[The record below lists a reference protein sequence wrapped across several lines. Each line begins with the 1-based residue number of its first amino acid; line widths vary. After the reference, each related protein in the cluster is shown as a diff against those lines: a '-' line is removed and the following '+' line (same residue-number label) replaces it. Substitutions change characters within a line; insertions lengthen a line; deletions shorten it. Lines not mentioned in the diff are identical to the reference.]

1 MRMKV
6 AVCSTQPYDRESLQA
21 ANAVFGQQLV
31 FFEERLSTKTIALFA
46 GYPVLCAFVND
57 RLDAEVLQALSDRG
71 LLLVALRCAGF
82 NNVDI
87 EAAQRL
93 GICVARV
100 PAYSPHSVAEHTLA
114 LMLALNR
121 KTHRA
126 YNRIRDGNFS
136 LHGLLGFELRGRTVG
151 IIGTGRIG
159 QAVAEIMRGF
169 GCNMLAYD
177 IAQNPACS
185 ALGVNYVGLD
195 ELYRA
200 SDIITL
206 HCPLNQ
212 QTRHLIDAAALERM
226 RRGVMLLNTSRG
238 AVVDTA
244 AVTAALK
251 SGQVG
256 YLGMDVYEQ
265 EGDLFFRNLSEQVIQ
280 DDIFERLLTFPNVLI
295 TGHQGFFTTE
305 ALASIAAT
313 TLQNIRIFEQGGQCQ
328 NEVTCALLR

>member
-6 AVCSTQPYDRESLQA
+6 AVCSTQPYDRESLQS
-21 ANAVFGQQLV
+21 ANAAFGPQLV

-244 AVTAALK
+244 AVIAALK

>member
-1 MRMKV
+1 MKV

-244 AVTAALK
+244 AVIAALK

>member
-1 MRMKV
+1 MKV

-21 ANAVFGQQLV
+21 ANAAFGQQLV

-57 RLDAEVLQALSDRG
+57 RLDAEVLQALSDQG
-71 LLLVALRCAGF
+71 LRLVALRCAGF

-87 EAAQRL
+87 EATQRL

-136 LHGLLGFELRGRTVG
+136 LHGLLGFELSGRTVG

-159 QAVAEIMRGF
+159 QAVAEILRGF
-169 GCNMLAYD
+169 GCNLLAYD

-195 ELYRA
+195 ALYRD

-212 QTRHLIDAAALERM
+212 QTRHLIDAAALARM

-244 AVTAALK
+244 AVIGALK

-313 TLQNIRIFEQGGQCQ
+313 TLENIRNFEQGGQCQ
-328 NEVTCALLR
+328 NEVTRALLR